1 MESQNNFL
9 GLQARQ
15 HLRLD
20 IQLVEPDAQPS
31 AVRCPLLQTIPTC
44 SWSPPPSEG
53 WLLEQPY
60 MLAASH
66 SRALRH
72 DADLPYQQAQPG
84 TQRSSAPLA
93 QLQMATRSVMELVAT
108 DDLAPVAVATCAGSW
123 TAALLPPAV
132 SPVSLCHQNQ
142 QRRQLEQPAV
152 PPAAA
157 VLLPIC
163 SVADALAAE
172 QEARAVPGHGKL
184 CLDTGLSFSTVMAAD
199 MQLRGDVP
207 MLPPVLLSPPGE
219 SAGQAE
225 STTDRCQQLTAD
237 CHSKPRGTRHLEVSE
252 HPKHQQPWLG

>member
-1 MESQNNFL
+1 MESRDDLL

-15 HLRLD
+15 HLRVD
-20 IQLVEPDAQPS
+20 IQLFEPDAQPS
-31 AVRCPLLQTIPTC
+31 AVRCPLLQIIPTC

-60 MLAASH
+60 MPAASH

-72 DADLPYQQAQPG
+72 DADLPYQQALPE
-84 TQRSSAPLA
+84 TKRSLAPLA
-93 QLQMATRSVMELVAT
+93 QLHMATMSVMEVVAAV
-108 DDLAPVAVATCAGSW
+108 DLAPVAVAKCAGRW

-132 SPVSLCHQNQ
+132 SLVSLCHQNQ

-152 PPAAA
+152 APAAA
-157 VLLPIC
+157 VLPPIC

-172 QEARAVPGHGKL
+172 QEARAVPGFGKL
-184 CLDTGLSFSTVMAAD
+184 CLDTGLSFSIVMAAD

-225 STTDRCQQLTAD
+225 TTTDRWQQLTAD
-237 CHSKPRGTRHLEVSE
+237 CHSKPKGIRHLEVSE
-252 HPKHQQPWLG
+252 HPEYQQHWLG